1 MAKVGMSNQDRT
13 VSLKRLHCVVEKK
26 KKIESVMS
34 DGRVRWIRQFKDGR
48 TNMRNEDG
56 SGPPIVNDDLVEKVN
71 NKIC

>member
-34 DGRVRWIRQFKDGR
+34 DGRVRWIRQFKDDQ

>member
-1 MAKVGMSNQDRT
+1 VAKVGMSNQDRT

-34 DGRVRWIRQFKDGR
+34 DGRVRWIRQFKDDQ